1 VASGGRFMA
10 SGGADDNIQLYDMK
24 LRKEMGVLM
33 HHDSKDCD
41 IICLIFVFLTRP
53 LKS

>member
-1 VASGGRFMA
+1 MA

-33 HHDSKDCD
+33 HHDSET
-41 IICLIFVFLTRP
+41 IH
-53 LKS
+53 